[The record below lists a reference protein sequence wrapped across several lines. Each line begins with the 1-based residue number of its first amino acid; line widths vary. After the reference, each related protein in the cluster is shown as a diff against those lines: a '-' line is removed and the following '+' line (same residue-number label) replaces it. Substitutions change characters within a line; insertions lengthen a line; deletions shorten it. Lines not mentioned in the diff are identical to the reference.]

1 VIRAALLAMLC
12 GWALVPVAA
21 WAPPMEAIVLSG
33 EERQALVD
41 KLEELIAANQGL
53 AKAYLNCKTT
63 RSL

>member
-1 VIRAALLAMLC
+1 MIRAALLAMLC

-21 WAPPMEAIVLSG
+21 SAPPMEAIILSG

-53 AKAYLNCKTT
+53 AKGYKNCMST